1 MKLSSQVIIG
11 APSLALSAH
20 LIYVYGFR
28 VWPIAFF
35 PFILGSFA
43 LYDLVEMRQREQA
56 SKRTR

>member
-20 LIYVYGFR
+20 LIYVYG
-28 VWPIAFF
+28 VSLAPVAFF

-43 LYDLVEMRQREQA
+43 LFDLVEQRQ
-56 SKRTR
+56 KRRDKR